1 MTCSDKHSLG
11 GKKHPNTSRRF
22 SFITLVKCQVSGLE
36 WNAVLWS
43 CLLHSSVDLLSVTC
57 VAFTASAVEETFI
70 SWCRNEITFPSCKA
84 SAILHIFA
92 QSVCVKLAS
101 PQAARLGIFDFDFNV
116 SDWTMQ
122 VVTHKSKIKIMPYN
136 SVQMIDS
143 TLSFDL
149 LLPRGTLMTKTLH
162 QSRILCMLL
171 SVIEAYDHFL

>member
-1 MTCSDKHSLG
+1 MPSVGSRMKRGAVVLSASL
-11 GKKHPNTSRRF
+11 KRRF
-22 SFITLVKCQVSGLE
+22 IVSHMCCFHCFDGGRDFYFMMQKRDHF
-36 WNAVLWS
+36 S
-43 CLLHSSVDLLSVTC
+43 LLLGICD
-57 VAFTASAVEETFI
+57 FTF
-70 SWCRNEITFPSCKA
+70 
-84 SAILHIFA
+84 FA

-101 PQAARLGIFDFDFNV
+101 PQAARLGIFEFDFDV